1 MKKKI
6 FKQLLFPLLLFF
18 LFVISVV
25 LLFSYHRDER
35 LYTELTSELLKNELL
50 PNTLN
55 MHYTMAYPKNYGIN
69 SYEATLPEYSKR
81 QELFSHAQL
90 ENYLYSLSKIRA
102 DKLKPE
108 DAYTLNLLISYLKN
122 SINGASFLYYDEPL
136 SPGSG
141 MQNQLPILLAEYT
154 FRCKRDVEDY
164 LAILDR
170 TDNYFKGLVLYE
182 QEKSQAGLFMSDYS
196 AKKVRKQC
204 EAILDA
210 DSLSAGTHFLQT
222 TFEERLQ
229 ELCDKNIISEKE
241 MVNYTATNNRLLSTV
256 MLPAYEALSDAL
268 FLLEDTGVNPD
279 GLAHYPDGKAY
290 YEYLVYKSTGSSRSV
305 EEIKNML
312 YQKFDEEYRILQE
325 FYAEHP
331 SLATGFSFLSDPSQ
345 FPFSAPDEMLKNL
358 CWQMSADFPDFP
370 LEEGQS
376 FPLCEIK
383 AVSEKLEPFSAPA
396 FYLTPPLDDSSSNVI
411 YINRQDCPAGL
422 ELYTTLAHEGY
433 PGHLYQA
440 VYFQLF
446 SRKTDLNP
454 VRELMWYGGY
464 LEGWALYTEFLSYD
478 YARRLIEE
486 NGSSEA
492 ALVCELGKHNRSL
505 QLCLYSILDIAI
517 HYDGATLEDTARLL
531 SGFGIRDPLAHQT
544 VYQYIVEEPANYL
557 KYYLG
562 YLEILA
568 LKEKARTLWGTDYQ
582 DRKFHQFFLECGPS
596 DFENLGKRL
605 ESVSFTKK
613 NPQALQL
620 SGYPPCIFRDSRKA
634 A

>member
-1 MKKKI
+1 MKKKYY
-6 FKQLLFPLLLFF
+6 KQLLFPLLLLF

-25 LLFSYHRDER
+25 LLFSYRRDER
-35 LYTELTSELLKNELL
+35 LYTEITAELFKNELL

-55 MHYTMAYPKNYGIN
+55 MHYTMAYPNNYGIY

-90 ENYLYSLSKIRA
+90 ENYLYSLSKINS

-108 DAYTLNLLISYLKN
+108 DAYTLKLLISYLEN
-122 SINGASFLYYDEPL
+122 SITGASFLYYDEPL

-164 LAILDR
+164 LAILDQ
-170 TDNYFKGLVLYE
+170 TDNYFKGLILYE
-182 QEKSQAGLFMSDYS
+182 QEKSQAGLFMPDYS
-196 AKKVRKQC
+196 AKKVRDQC
-204 EAILDA
+204 DSILDA
-210 DSLSAGTHFLQT
+210 DSLNAGTHFLQT

-229 ELCDKNIISEKE
+229 ELCDENIISEKE
-241 MVNYTATNNRLLSTV
+241 MTDYTAVNNRLLSTV

-268 FLLEDTGVNPD
+268 FLLKDTGVNPD
-279 GLAHYPDGKAY
+279 GLAHYSDGKAY
-290 YEYLVYKSTGSSRSV
+290 YEYLVYKSTGSSRSI

-325 FYAEHP
+325 LYAEHP
-331 SLATGFSFLSDPSQ
+331 SLTAGLSVLSDSSQ

-358 CWQMSADFPDFP
+358 CVQMAEDFPAFP
-370 LEEGQS
+370 LEKGQAL
-376 FPLCEIK
+376 PLCEVK

-396 FYLTPPLDDSSSNVI
+396 FYLTPPLDDSSNNVI

-446 SRKTDLNP
+446 SREMDLNP

-478 YARRLIEE
+478 YAMRLIEE
-486 NGSSEA
+486 NSSSEA

-517 HYDGATLEDTARLL
+517 HYDGATLEDTAQFL

-568 LKEKARTLWGTDYQ
+568 LKEKARDLWGTDYQ
-582 DRKFHQFFLECGPS
+582 DRQFHQFFLECGPS
-596 DFENLGKRL
+596 DFENLRNQL
-605 ESVSFTKK
+605 ETASLTNRTAPIF
-613 NPQALQL
+613 QL
-620 SGYPPCIFRDSRKA
+620 SRYSSIICSR
-634 A
+634 